1 MNVRNYRVY
10 IEDQEAL
17 EAFVERARRSSVLAI
32 DTEFL
37 REKTYYARLCLIQ
50 FATDD
55 EVAVVDPFCMEDLHV
70 LAPLL
75 EDAGVMKV
83 LHSGGQDL
91 EILWHEVGVLPQ
103 PLFDTQVAA
112 ALLGHTQQIG
122 YGALVGAE
130 CGVALKKVDSFTDW
144 SRRPLSESQL
154 RYAADDVIY
163 LPRMYEHMKQEL
175 ERQGRLHWL
184 DPEFAEMCDPARF
197 ESDERERYRRLKRV
211 GQLSRKQ
218 LAAAREVAAWREVTA
233 QKRNVPRKWV
243 ITDEQIVEACKREAR
258 TIDDLFMV
266 RGMREKLNTR
276 DARTV
281 AGLMKRALESGPQS
295 WPELDRSGRNEPNV
309 DAPLD
314 LMSALVRLRAKEN
327 GVAFPTLASHDDLV
341 RMARGYR
348 QGIDLLRGWRRAL
361 VGEEL
366 IELLEGKLVLSL
378 DGHDLRVTRLDGE
391 E

>member
-243 ITDEQIVEACKREAR
+243 ITDEQIVGGVQARGPHHRRSVHGARACAR
-258 TIDDLFMV
+258 SSTPAMPERL
-266 RGMREKLNTR
+266 L
-276 DARTV
+276 
-281 AGLMKRALESGPQS
+281 GLMKKALESGP
-295 WPELDRSGRNEPNV
+295 
-309 DAPLD
+309 
-314 LMSALVRLRAKEN
+314 
-327 GVAFPTLASHDDLV
+327 
-341 RMARGYR
+341 
-348 QGIDLLRGWRRAL
+348 RRA
-361 VGEEL
+361 GPSL
-366 IELLEGKLVLSL
+366 IAAAETSPTWM
-378 DGHDLRVTRLDGE
+378 LRSTL
-391 E
+391 

>member
-1 MNVRNYRVY
+1 MY

-75 EDAGVMKV
+75 EDV
-83 LHSGGQDL
+83 
-91 EILWHEVGVLPQ
+91 
-103 PLFDTQVAA
+103 
-112 ALLGHTQQIG
+112 G

-258 TIDDLFMV
+258 TIDELFMV

-281 AGLMKRALESGPQS
+281 AGLMKKALESGPQS

>member
-55 EVAVVDPFCMEDLHV
+55 EVAVVDPFCIEDLHV

-75 EDAGVMKV
+75 EDASVMKV

-130 CGVALKKVDSFTDW
+130 CGVALT
-144 SRRPLSESQL
+144 LANL
-154 RYAADDVIY
+154 GG
-163 LPRMYEHMKQEL
+163 L
-175 ERQGRLHWL
+175 
-184 DPEFAEMCDPARF
+184 
-197 ESDERERYRRLKRV
+197 ESDSDCHVYNTERAVISGLYVAGAPQGGRFNVQYPISLK
-211 GQLSRKQ
+211 GLSAGMCMVFGKIAGEN
-218 LAAAREVAAWREVTA
+218 AAA
-233 QKRNVPRKWV
+233 
-243 ITDEQIVEACKREAR
+243 
-258 TIDDLFMV
+258 
-266 RGMREKLNTR
+266 
-276 DARTV
+276 
-281 AGLMKRALESGPQS
+281 
-295 WPELDRSGRNEPNV
+295 
-309 DAPLD
+309 
-314 LMSALVRLRAKEN
+314 
-327 GVAFPTLASHDDLV
+327 
-341 RMARGYR
+341 
-348 QGIDLLRGWRRAL
+348 
-361 VGEEL
+361 
-366 IELLEGKLVLSL
+366 GK
-378 DGHDLRVTRLDGE
+378 
-391 E
+391 

>member
-1 MNVRNYRVY
+1 MY

-130 CGVALKKVDSFTDW
+130 CG
-144 SRRPLSESQL
+144 SRRSIPL
-154 RYAADDVIY
+154 
-163 LPRMYEHMKQEL
+163 PT
-175 ERQGRLHWL
+175 GRVA
-184 DPEFAEMCDPARF
+184 PCRNPSCAMPPTMSSTFPACT
-197 ESDERERYRRLKRV
+197 S
-211 GQLSRKQ
+211 
-218 LAAAREVAAWREVTA
+218 
-233 QKRNVPRKWV
+233 
-243 ITDEQIVEACKREAR
+243 I
-258 TIDDLFMV
+258 
-266 RGMREKLNTR
+266 
-276 DARTV
+276 
-281 AGLMKRALESGPQS
+281 
-295 WPELDRSGRNEPNV
+295 
-309 DAPLD
+309 
-314 LMSALVRLRAKEN
+314 
-327 GVAFPTLASHDDLV
+327 
-341 RMARGYR
+341 
-348 QGIDLLRGWRRAL
+348 
-361 VGEEL
+361 
-366 IELLEGKLVLSL
+366 
-378 DGHDLRVTRLDGE
+378 
-391 E
+391 